1 MITKHWRVSDG
12 LLSIRVIAVGDVSGS
27 AHVRRLLPVSFA
39 SNGRP
44 ARVYHWNIPMLKY
57 MEMEKT
63 MQRRRSSYDHQQRAQ
78 QRTALPEHYPNKG
91 VQVKRYR
98 KKSAAGD
105 NSPIHRISGVGNKK
119 MKA

>member
-1 MITKHWRVSDG
+1 
-12 LLSIRVIAVGDVSGS
+12 
-27 AHVRRLLPVSFA
+27 VRRLLPVNFA

-57 MEMEKT
+57 MQMEKT

-78 QRTALPEHYPNKG
+78 QRTAMPEHYPNKG

-98 KKSAAGD
+98 KKAAAGE

-119 MKA
+119 MNKA

>member
-1 MITKHWRVSDG
+1 M
-12 LLSIRVIAVGDVSGS
+12 
-27 AHVRRLLPVSFA
+27 RRLLPVSFA

-57 MEMEKT
+57 MQMEKT
-63 MQRRRSSYDHQQRAQ
+63 MQRRRSSQDHQQRAQ
-78 QRTALPEHYPNKG
+78 QRTAMPQHYPNNKG

-98 KKSAAGD
+98 KKAAAAAGE
-105 NSPIHRISGVGNKK
+105 NSPIHRISGVANKK